1 MGLERER
8 QIEALVAGNVT
19 QWMLKMLRSWS
30 LTCAHFWEIS
40 LCAPQ
45 LSMQGPQAEEQRSRP
60 TVLTRSRNVFYYQ
73 HLMTIFFSHLPLQG
87 IERMHLAFAT
97 ANLRYCAF
105 LDGERKDLVE
115 QNCGGSLGADSDK
128 WLLVYLIEV
137 SSCYSEACEDIRF
150 LRFNW

>member
-1 MGLERER
+1 MGLEWER

-19 QWMLKMLRSWS
+19 QWMLTMLKSWN

-45 LSMQGPQAEEQRSRP
+45 PLMQGPRASEQRSRP
-60 TVLTRSRNVFYYQ
+60 TGLTRSRNVFYYQ
-73 HLMTIFFSHLPLQG
+73 HLMMMMFFVQLPLQAV
-87 IERMHLAFAT
+87 ERMHLAFAT

-115 QNCGGSLGADSDK
+115 QNCGGSRDADSDK
-128 WLLVYLIEV
+128 WL
-137 SSCYSEACEDIRF
+137 
-150 LRFNW
+150 